1 MDGSIVA
8 LGRHL
13 MPTANATR
21 ELSRP
26 RRILPGMK
34 ILLDC
39 PWCEAPLDLAGR
51 DLPSEISCRECGVTV
66 TVAIDSRDAAPV
78 AAGLPDAA

>member
-1 MDGSIVA
+1 MARSSP
-8 LGRHL
+8 LRRHVL
-13 MPTANATR
+13 PTTNATL

-26 RRILPGMK
+26 RAILRAMK

-66 TVAIDSRDAAPV
+66 PVAVDSGDAAPV